1 MVFGKHQVN
10 TQGETET
17 YISNT
22 QDYVDLDEEV
32 QQSVP
37 TPAAAAAAT
46 SGTGASGSQVNRKNE
61 EKATKPLIDEV
72 TFQGADKQQLCR
84 SFPQFHLEDKVNFKG
99 EGNVVKESPDSDK
112 SVEPQP
118 NSKKVTSPVATKE
131 EPKLRRSKRVQQP
144 NRKWEDF
151 VCTTTSA

>member
-37 TPAAAAAAT
+37 TPAAAAT

-61 EKATKPLIDEV
+61 EKDTKPLTDEV
-72 TFQGADKQQLCR
+72 TFQGAVD
-84 SFPQFHLEDKVNFKG
+84 LEVILL
-99 EGNVVKESPDSDK
+99 S
-112 SVEPQP
+112 
-118 NSKKVTSPVATKE
+118 
-131 EPKLRRSKRVQQP
+131 
-144 NRKWEDF
+144 
-151 VCTTTSA
+151 C

>member
-1 MVFGKHQVN
+1 MMNFPVRLNSVGISIVFVK
-10 TQGETET
+10 
-17 YISNT
+17 
-22 QDYVDLDEEV
+22 
-32 QQSVP
+32 SVEI
-37 TPAAAAAAT
+37 
-46 SGTGASGSQVNRKNE
+46 GHN
-61 EKATKPLIDEV
+61 I
-72 TFQGADKQQLCR
+72 
-84 SFPQFHLEDKVNFKG
+84 HIFKDS
-99 EGNVVKESPDSDK
+99 VKESPDSDK